1 MAEVFWCGSCGWSG
15 PWGWPA
21 ELGSA
26 QEAPALGRRRGWQGA
41 DARRRWLGL
50 ALNRCGRLAR
60 PRALLPRALLLHWA
74 PLIWGGRRHPGAAG
88 SLQAPRP
95 LLPWALLMGRS
106 GSRGPRRAGRLWL
119 SSRASRGVE
128 AVVAHALGCLAVDTL
143 VGVVAP
149 TPLHRRASRHQPLP
163 RSSSRTP
170 GQCLLL

>member
-1 MAEVFWCGSCGWSG
+1 MAEVWCGSCGWSG

-74 PLIWGGRRHPGAAG
+74 PAEG
-88 SLQAPRP
+88 SPA
-95 LLPWALLMGRS
+95 
-106 GSRGPRRAGRLWL
+106 
-119 SSRASRGVE
+119 RASRGVE
-128 AVVAHALGCLAVDTL
+128 AVVAHALGCLAVDPL
-143 VGVVAP
+143 VGAVE
-149 TPLHRRASRHQPLP
+149 R
-163 RSSSRTP
+163 SRTP
-170 GQCLLL
+170 GQCFLLWQG